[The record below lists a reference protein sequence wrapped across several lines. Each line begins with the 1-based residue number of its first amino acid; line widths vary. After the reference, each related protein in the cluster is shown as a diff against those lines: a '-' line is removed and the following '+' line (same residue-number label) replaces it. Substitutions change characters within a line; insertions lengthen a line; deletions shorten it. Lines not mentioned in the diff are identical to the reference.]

1 MTPTRSTPRTRPTST
16 LPVLALLALL
26 VAALAGC
33 GPGSSGGSESS
44 SADAGGAT
52 GGTEEVVPGS
62 VTGPEE
68 DTAPGT
74 PTLRGAAAQAP
85 LQRAVVA
92 TGRLRVETRQ
102 VERARDE
109 ALRRTQ
115 AWGGLV
121 ADEQTSSD
129 DRGRAVSSTMV
140 LRVPTPRFSAALAA
154 LADLGRVTE
163 QTRSSE
169 DVTTQVVD
177 NAARVRAAERSIL
190 SIERLLSRADRLG
203 DVIRIE
209 SDLARRQ
216 ADLDSLKSQ
225 QAYLADQT
233 SLSTITL
240 DLARPSRLA
249 PPPEETRGFLAGLQQ
264 GWAALAG
271 SGLAVV
277 TVLGAVLPFAALLAL
292 VGTPLA
298 LVVRRRRTTT
308 APTTPGPATG

>member
-1 MTPTRSTPRTRPTST
+1 MTPTRSTPRRRTNALS
-16 LPVLALLALL
+16 VLALLALL

-33 GPGSSGGSESS
+33 GPGSSGGSEAS
-44 SADAGGAT
+44 SADAGGSTA
-52 GGTEEVVPGS
+52 GTEEVAPGS
-62 VTGPEE
+62 PTTPQES
-68 DTAPGT
+68 APGT
-74 PTLRGAAAQAP
+74 STLRDAVAQAP

-102 VERARDE
+102 VEQARDE
-109 ALRRTQ
+109 VLRRTRS
-115 AWGGLV
+115 WGGLV

-129 DRGRAVSSTMV
+129 DRGRAMTSTMV
-140 LRVPTPRFSAALAA
+140 LRVPTPRFSAALAG

-190 SIERLLSRADRLG
+190 GIERLLSRAEELG

-249 PPPEETRGFLAGLQQ
+249 PPPEEARGFLAGLQQ
-264 GWAALAG
+264 GWGALAG
-271 SGLAVV
+271 SGLAVL
-277 TVLGAVLPFAALLAL
+277 TVLGALLPFAALLTL

-298 LVVRRRRTTT
+298 LVLRRRRTT
-308 APTTPGPATG
+308 APGTSAGPATG